1 MKYSEL
7 ERKLKAHGCK
17 WVRDGKKHPVWW
29 RPITGKEFDTSHHK
43 SQEVKFGTLKSISQ
57 DSGVKL

>member
-7 ERKLKAHGCK
+7 ERKLKKEGCY
-17 WVRDGKKHPVWW
+17 WIREGKKHSLWFS
-29 RPITGKEFDTSHHK
+29 PITGNEFQTSHHK
-43 SQEVKFGTLKSISQ
+43 SEEVKLGTLKQIGK